1 MRLVLAIA
9 ALVASPLYAAAQA
22 PAPAP
27 EPAPTPVEP
36 APPSPGEPTAPTTP
50 TAPAADAPKV
60 DPAYGERPN
69 RDVRD
74 FPAPRGKDVI
84 IVSYPD
90 RSRKNI
96 TVLLSLAGSGLVM
109 GALGLYFHLD
119 SRSATDDIDADSTRG
134 VPWSA
139 AHQDTYERAE
149 RSATIAGV
157 FYGLGG
163 ALVLASAVT
172 YIVTEPKAETMVI
185 QPHGTGHA
193 ALPRRTPIVAPTRG
207 GAVIGG
213 AWSF

>member
-9 ALVASPLYAAAQA
+9 ALVALPLHAAAQA

-27 EPAPTPVEP
+27 EPAPAPVEP
-36 APPSPGEPTAPTTP
+36 APPNQGEPTAPP
-50 TAPAADAPKV
+50 PADAPAV

-90 RSRKNI
+90 RSKKNI
-96 TVLLSLAGSGLVM
+96 TVLLALAGSGVAM

-119 SRSATDDIDADSTRG
+119 SRSAANEINADSSRG

-139 AHQDTYERAE
+139 AHQDTYERSE
-149 RSATIAGV
+149 RSAAIATVLYGV
-157 FYGLGG
+157 GG

-193 ALPRRTPIVAPTRG
+193 SLPRRTPIVAPTRG
-207 GAVIGG
+207 GALVGG